1 MWLRLNS
8 ILLLCCL
15 ASIANA
21 QRIVGYYPAW
31 AIYARQYF
39 ITDIPAEH
47 LTHIN
52 YAFANI
58 VNGQIALGDPYSEID
73 YFYPGDCWDPGCERG
88 NFHQLRILK
97 QQHPNLQTLISV
109 GGWSWSNYFSDV
121 AFSPANRE
129 LFANS
134 CVDFILEHGFDG
146 VDLDWEYPDGGG
158 EPGNIERPEDAANFV
173 LLCQHIRHKLDSLE
187 TVEAREFL
195 LTLATSASPS
205 HIANLN
211 LPAIAAAVDFI
222 NVMCYDFAG
231 AWADYTSFNAPLF
244 FDPANPFSEPFHS
257 GFNTDAALDA
267 YIAAGVPRNQLVV
280 GMPFYGVGFGN
291 VSDTNNG
298 LYQTF
303 SGQFSDRY
311 MGERLLRLLGP

>member
-1 MWLRLNS
+1 MLLPLNR
-8 ILLLCCL
+8 ILLALLLC
-15 ASIANA
+15 ASVSHA

-31 AIYARQYF
+31 AIYGRQYF

-58 VNGQIALGDPYSEID
+58 VNGQIAIGDPYSEID

-97 QQHPNLQTLISV
+97 QQHPQLQTLISV

-134 CVDFILEHGFDG
+134 CVDFILDHGFDG

-158 EPGNIERPEDAANFV
+158 EPGNIERPEDANLSCCVSTF
-173 LLCQHIRHKLDSLE
+173 
-187 TVEAREFL
+187 
-195 LTLATSASPS
+195 ATNSTP
-205 HIANLN
+205 
-211 LPAIAAAVDFI
+211 
-222 NVMCYDFAG
+222 
-231 AWADYTSFNAPLF
+231 
-244 FDPANPFSEPFHS
+244 
-257 GFNTDAALDA
+257 
-267 YIAAGVPRNQLVV
+267 
-280 GMPFYGVGFGN
+280 
-291 VSDTNNG
+291 
-298 LYQTF
+298 
-303 SGQFSDRY
+303 
-311 MGERLLRLLGP
+311 